1 MRGDLGPER
10 IPLPKLKDRY
20 NPEKILKEIAANLEE
35 SSRIALAQAKKGEIP
50 NVYCTIGFSV
60 PKEDPK
66 ILGDLP
72 LKVYEVPPK
81 TVQVTSLRPKREKK
95 DYGKD
100 CSINYFTFYA
110 NPYCKEDILTTLEL
124 LLAHERIHQ
133 LPSIWEEDGILYF
146 SRNFKTGE
154 GNIRWSPLHK
164 EKKINK
170 ERFKPPFKSYYDF
183 LPYYLNVIDAMGKM
197 YKKELYENTNLA
209 LSRISEGLVWTR
221 RTKGGKDIRVNSPS
235 ELLDLVSWGAFEFF
249 LENNKCFLEQ
259 TNCKACDKSCFPNI
273 TIDIDPGLKVSE
285 EKLFTAL
292 NTIHNNLEEEGA
304 KYITKFTGKRGFHVT
319 AYFDS
324 LKLPEQ
330 NYIPLRLLRHAEE
343 MSTKQLKQAI
353 EKISED
359 PFEVVRDFIRCKT
372 EQWKIS
378 ENLDLLVHD
387 FSTFD
392 GIEYIKIDASSV
404 KRRGYH
410 RVYYSLTEK
419 ATACLPICK
428 NGIKLD
434 KSLLKKMKDISYNPS
449 EILKHEK
456 ELLDIEIK
464 YNNPSYVKDF
474 LEEYERKIFERQ
486 FNKVKSRIGI

>member
-10 IPLPKLKDRY
+10 IPTAKLKDRY

-50 NVYCTIGFSV
+50 SVYCTIGLPV

-72 LKVYEVPPK
+72 LKAYEVPLK
-81 TVQVTSLRPKREKK
+81 TVQVTSLLPKEEK
-95 DYGKD
+95 GSS
-100 CSINYFTFYA
+100 SINYFTFYA

-124 LLAHERIHQ
+124 LLAHERIHH
-133 LPSIWEEDGILYF
+133 LDYILEEDGILNF
-146 SRNFKTGE
+146 SRNFSTGE
-154 GNIRWSPLHK
+154 GNISWSRLHRKRIEK
-164 EKKINK
+164 EK
-170 ERFKPPFKSYYDF
+170 FKPPFKSYYDF
-183 LPYYLNVIDAMGKM
+183 LPYYLNVIDVMGKM

-209 LSRISEGLVWTR
+209 LSRISEDLVWTR
-221 RTKGGKDIRVNSPS
+221 RTKEGKDIRVNSPS

-249 LENNKCFLEQ
+249 LENNKCLLEQ
-259 TNCKACDKSCFPNI
+259 TNCKICEKNCWPNV
-273 TIDIDPGLKVSE
+273 TFDIDPGLKVPE
-285 EKLFTAL
+285 EKLFTVL
-292 NTIHNNLEEEGA
+292 KVIHNNLEEEGV
-304 KYITKFTGKRGFHVT
+304 KYITKFTGKRGYHVT

-359 PFEVVRDFIRCKT
+359 PFEVVRDFIRCKA
-372 EQWKIS
+372 EQWKNIG
-378 ENLDLLVHD
+378 NFDYLVHD

-392 GIEYIKIDASSV
+392 GIQYVKIDASSV

-419 ATACLPICK
+419 ATACLPISK
-428 NGIKLD
+428 NGIKLE
-434 KSLLKKMKDISYNPS
+434 KSLIKRMKEISYNPW
-449 EILKHEK
+449 EILKYEK

-464 YNNPSYVKDF
+464 YNDPSYVKDF
-474 LEEYERKIFERQ
+474 LEENERKIFEKQ
-486 FNKVKSRIGI
+486 FNKVKSRVGS

>member
-1 MRGDLGPER
+1 MSGNLGPER
-10 IPLPKLKDRY
+10 VPTAKLKERY
-20 NPEKILKEIAANLEE
+20 NPEKILKEIAVNLEE

-50 NVYCTIGFSV
+50 SIYCTVGFPV

-72 LKVYEVPPK
+72 LKAYEVSPK
-81 TVQVTSLRPKREKK
+81 TVQLTSLLPKGERR
-95 DYGKD
+95 DS
-100 CSINYFTFYA
+100 SINYFTFYA
-110 NPYCKEDILTTLEL
+110 NPYCKEDILSTLEL
-124 LLAHERIHQ
+124 LLAHERIHY
-133 LPSIWEEDGILYF
+133 LPFVSEEDGILYY
-146 SRNFKTGE
+146 SRNFQTGE
-154 GNIRWSPLHK
+154 GSIRWSPVHR
-164 EKKINK
+164 EKFKREK
-170 ERFKPPFKSYYDF
+170 FKPPFKSYYDF
-183 LPYYLNVIDAMGKM
+183 LPYYLNVVDAMGKM

-221 RTKGGKDIRVNSPS
+221 RTKEGKDIRVNSSS

-259 TNCKACDKSCFPNI
+259 TNCKTCEKNCWPNV
-273 TIDIDPGLKVSE
+273 TFDIDPGSKVPEEQLLNVLKV
-285 EKLFTAL
+285 
-292 NTIHNNLEEEGA
+292 IHINLEEEGV
-304 KYITKFTGKRGFHVT
+304 KYITKFTGKRGYHVT

-324 LKLPEQ
+324 LKLPEK

-359 PFEVVRDFIRCKT
+359 PFEVVRDFIRCKA
-372 EQWKIS
+372 EQWKSIGHF
-378 ENLDLLVHD
+378 DHLVHD

-392 GIEYIKIDASSV
+392 GVGYIKIDASSV

-410 RVYYSLTEK
+410 RAYYSLTEK

-428 NGIKLD
+428 NDIKLD
-434 KSLLKKMKDISYNPS
+434 KNLIRKMKEISSNPW

-464 YNNPSYVKDF
+464 YNDPSYVKDF
-474 LEEYERKIFERQ
+474 LEENERKIFERQ
-486 FNKVKSRIGI
+486 FNRVKSRVGI